1 MPQKSCEPQHIGRK
15 RRGLIQ
21 PKNTSN
27 RVQVRPRG
35 PSQPEKNVNTGSNE
49 SFLRIKF
56 FRIPIN
62 YLSPDRDAPI
72 CQTAG
77 SRQDEWSRR
86 LCDGECLRNVIRRQ
100 ADKSSEL
107 AVEPVQRSPALPS
120 THEARPGPGRGHER
134 TISPARKP

>member
-35 PSQPEKNVNTGSNE
+35 PSQPEKTLKLARPSPFFGSSSSGFQSITSPRTGRADLE
-49 SFLRIKF
+49 
-56 FRIPIN
+56 
-62 YLSPDRDAPI
+62 
-72 CQTAG
+72 TAG

-120 THEARPGPGRGHER
+120 THEARPGPGRGPER
-134 TISPARKP
+134 TISPVRKP